1 MGTISSYT
9 SGVKITSVSKLMQ
22 TLAYRDNRFISLF
35 INPTPAGTKKD
46 PNVKDPGAH
55 KWVNERLNSAR
66 GILNANITAA
76 ATTVYVD
83 NKYLAFVANKSYI
96 TIDDEV
102 ILVTAA
108 TLSNNTWTLT
118 VTRGALSTTA
128 ATHTAGA
135 LVKVQRVWEEG
146 ADASVYDND
155 KGEFG
160 SNVCQIFRTDVK
172 ITGSAKETK
181 TYNNENDI
189 DRQIIQKVPML
200 FQQMENACF
209 NTNAPYSS
217 TDTRIMA
224 GLPYYVASDMK
235 KDNGGNAFSLDKLAD
250 DVEELAFN
258 GVNPEN
264 LFLVAGRGVLASI
277 NAYKELIVRESM
289 KVRDLDYNLN
299 TIIVPGKNKVT
310 IAPLC
315 QAVNPNE
322 YYLFDKD
329 SVQFKFFRALDT
341 EDLAKTGDSERKMV
355 VSEATLEC
363 HNWAQGGALRRIN
376 VA

>member
-1 MGTISSYT
+1 MSTISSYT

-46 PNVKDPGAH
+46 PNIKDPQAH

-66 GILNANITAA
+66 GILSANIAA
-76 ATTVYVD
+76 DATTVYVD
-83 NKYLAFVANKSYI
+83 NKYMNFVANKSYI
-96 TIDDEV
+96 SIDDEV
-102 ILVTAA
+102 IAVTAA
-108 TLSNNTWTLT
+108 TLNSNTWTLT

-128 ATHTAGA
+128 AAHKAGS
-135 LVKVQRVWEEG
+135 LVKVQRLWAEG
-146 ADASVYDND
+146 EDAANYDND
-155 KGEFG
+155 KGEFNT
-160 SNVCQIFRTDVK
+160 NVCQIFRTDVK
-172 ITGSAKETK
+172 ITGSAEATK
-181 TYNNENDI
+181 TYNNENSLE
-189 DRQIIQKVPML
+189 RQVIQKIPAL

-209 NTNAPYSS
+209 NANAPYSS
-217 TDTRIMA
+217 SDNRIMA
-224 GLPYYVASDMK
+224 GLPYYVAADMK
-235 KDNGGNAFSLDKLAD
+235 KDNGNNAFSLDQLAD

-277 NAYKELIVRESM
+277 NAYKENIVRENM
-289 KVRDLDYNLN
+289 KIRDLDFNLS
-299 TIIVPGKNKVT
+299 TIVVPGKNKVT
-310 IAPLC
+310 LAPLC
-315 QAVNPNE
+315 NAVNPNE

-329 SVQFKFFRALDT
+329 SVQFKFFRALET
-341 EDLAKTGDSERKMV
+341 KELAITGDSSRKMV